1 MGYASGF
8 KVEVEKG
15 GVKAALILARR
26 RSLPLAKMTHLSG
39 GYRVLV
45 LLSAE
50 DLYKVSRMLG
60 L

>member
-1 MGYASGF
+1 MGYAPGF
-8 KVEVEKG
+8 KVEVERG
-15 GVKAALILARR
+15 GARAALILARR
-26 RSLPLAKMTHLSG
+26 RSLPLAKMAHLSG

-50 DLYKVSRMLG
+50 DLYRVSRALG

>member
-26 RSLPLAKMTHLSG
+26 RNLPLARMAHLSG

-50 DLYKVSRMLG
+50 DLYRVSRALG

>member
-1 MGYASGF
+1 MGYAPGF

-26 RSLPLAKMTHLSG
+26 RSLPLAKMTHLSE